1 VIVGLGIDVVE
12 IRRIRELH
20 RRRGERFCRRVF
32 TPGEVAACLERAD
45 PAPSLAARFA
55 AKEAGMKALGSG
67 WGGGV
72 GWHDLEV
79 VSAAGRPPRLKLH
92 GGAATRATSL
102 GAGGTHLS
110 LSHDAGVAAAVVILE
125 ATLGEPA
132 P

>member
-1 VIVGLGIDVVE
+1 MIVGLGIDVVE

-79 VSAAGRPPRLKLH
+79 LSAPGRPPRLQLH
-92 GGAATRATSL
+92 GAAAARAATL
-102 GAGGTHLS
+102 GAQAVHLS
-110 LSHDAGVAAAVVILE
+110 LSHDGGVSAAVVVLE
-125 ATLGEPA
+125 EAAVRGA